1 MTTDGK
7 PIEKTSEEETEPRSG
22 SPLVGVSR
30 RSFLRGTAAGLVWS
44 VVSPG
49 VAPWAYGG
57 VSGLVG
63 QYDAAVPN
71 AHARMLLRLV
81 TSTPGF
87 TPPVVSR
94 VLGYFGVALYES
106 LVSGMPR
113 YRSLHGLLP
122 RFPHTPEA
130 PRSSMHWPTV
140 ANHALGTVVA
150 GLFPSDAPMLGA
162 LWALMDGID
171 NELEVPGPIR
181 RRSVDQGETVA
192 NIVVEWASTDGG
204 HEGYRTNFPSDYV
217 YPTGS
222 GLWEPTPPG
231 FQPIPLQPFWG
242 ENRPLVSSGCEA
254 PPPPEH
260 SVDPSSEFYGYASE
274 VYKTSLTLTPDQ
286 TEIALFWAD
295 DPGTVTPPG
304 HSFSMLGQILTTE
317 DVSLERA
324 AEAYLRVGCALADAF
339 IQCWRT
345 KYSWNLVRPVTYI
358 RANYDPLWSSLV
370 TTPPFPEY
378 TSGHSTQS
386 GAWAEVMTSLFGD
399 GYGFT
404 DHTHAEAGFSARK
417 FSSFHQA
424 AEEIA
429 VSRLYGG
436 IHYRFGNDNGLVSGV
451 CVGREAAVLP
461 LRR

>member
-1 MTTDGK
+1 MTVDPK
-7 PIEKTSEEETEPRSG
+7 PIRGASEEKTEQRPG
-22 SPLVGVSR
+22 GPLVGVSR
-30 RSFLRGTAAGLVWS
+30 RSFLRGTAAGVVWS

-63 QYDAAVPN
+63 QYDAAVAN

-81 TSTPGF
+81 KSTPGF
-87 TPPVVSR
+87 TPPVAAR
-94 VLGYFGVALYES
+94 VFGYFGVALYES
-106 LVSGMPR
+106 LVPGMPR
-113 YRSLHGLLP
+113 NRSLHALIPGFP
-122 RFPHTPEA
+122 RSPQH

-140 ANHALGTVVA
+140 ANHALGKLIA
-150 GLFPSDAPMLGA
+150 ALFPSDAPLLGD
-162 LWALMDGID
+162 LWGLIDRIDGQ
-171 NELEVPGPIR
+171 LGVPGPIR
-181 RRSVDQGETVA
+181 RRSVARGETVA
-192 NIVVEWASTDGG
+192 SIVAEWAATDGG
-204 HEGYRTNFPSDYV
+204 HDGFRMNFPSDHV

-231 FQPIPLQPFWG
+231 FQPVPLQPFWG
-242 ENRPLVSSGCEA
+242 ENRPLVSSSCEA

-260 SVDPSSEFYGYASE
+260 SVHPSSQFYAYALE
-274 VYKTSLTLTPDQ
+274 VYETSLTLTMEQ
-286 TEIALFWAD
+286 IEIALFWAD

-304 HSFSMLGQILTTE
+304 HSFSILEQILTAE

-324 AEAYLRVGCALADAF
+324 AEAYLRVGCALTDAF

-358 RANYDPLWSSLV
+358 RVNFDPLWSSLV

-404 DHTHAEAGFSARK
+404 DHTHDEAGISARQ

-424 AEEIA
+424 AQETA

-436 IHYRFGNDNGLVSGV
+436 IHYRFGNDNGLASGS
-451 CVGREAAVLP
+451 CVGREAAALP
-461 LRR
+461 IRR